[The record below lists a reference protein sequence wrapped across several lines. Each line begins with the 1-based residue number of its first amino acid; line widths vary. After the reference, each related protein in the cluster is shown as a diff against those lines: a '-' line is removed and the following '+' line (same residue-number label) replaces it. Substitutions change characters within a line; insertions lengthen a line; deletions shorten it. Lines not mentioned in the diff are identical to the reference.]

1 MRVSKIWVVFWS
13 ADSFS
18 HRLMFQG
25 VGERQGQNTLGS
37 ESDAELVFVVSFQ
50 SEAGVTHWHLCDALS
65 PASVSVSWVMHPPA
79 EVTQWYVVLPRHWG
93 VTAHDTDQQLP
104 SLVTGRWS
112 PERLT
117 PYSFLLGSYW
127 LMAGRIGFW
136 LDAVCYHD
144 TNPWYPSIRTR
155 VSFPDTMTAN
165 PEPLPG
171 LRGVAGGLYITS

>member
-1 MRVSKIWVVFWS
+1 MKTTVPCQNLLTQHLFLYVLMRVSKIWVVFWS

-93 VTAHDTDQQLP
+93 VTAPAPDNNYQVW
-104 SLVTGRWS
+104 SL
-112 PERLT
+112 
-117 PYSFLLGSYW
+117 
-127 LMAGRIGFW
+127 
-136 LDAVCYHD
+136 
-144 TNPWYPSIRTR
+144 
-155 VSFPDTMTAN
+155 
-165 PEPLPG
+165 
-171 LRGVAGGLYITS
+171 AGGRQRGLHPIVSCWALIGWWQAA